1 MLEEVDPTRAARSED
16 RQTHTLVASHV
27 LADTAEQLGAFFHDG
42 QVSGKVGVEHIVEAE
57 ATQGS
62 GHLAGDDAAGRHT
75 ELFTESH
82 TRSGSR
88 VDDDGL
94 LGVVDG
100 SHHVAGVVH
109 LRQGT
114 DGAHLDALTAH
125 DARRV
130 DEVLLEGRSHD
141 GAEATVDGAQGTNGL
156 DVVAHVFATAA
167 HDALV
172 DVAHDGGRQV
182 LTIVRLLT
190 LERDLA
196 NAEVL
201 SQALEFAIATLGTH
215 QAVGRVVGKD
225 EFDHGAAG
233 VDDAGAVGQHFHAFH
248 AVGGASRG

>member
-1 MLEEVDPTRAARSED
+1 M
-16 RQTHTLVASHV
+16 
-27 LADTAEQLGAFFHDG
+27 
-42 QVSGKVGVEHIVEAE
+42 
-57 ATQGS
+57 
-62 GHLAGDDAAGRHT
+62 
-75 ELFTESH
+75 
-82 TRSGSR
+82 
-88 VDDDGL
+88 
-94 LGVVDG
+94 
-100 SHHVAGVVH
+100 
-109 LRQGT
+109 
-114 DGAHLDALTAH
+114 
-125 DARRV
+125 
-130 DEVLLEGRSHD
+130 LEGRSHD

-248 AVGGASRG
+248 AVGGASRGKVTTRATIEILGHFDDAHAAATGFVFKFHSCQLEIAEGRNMDTGHAGGFQNGSAFRDLNLFVINCYVNHICSPPLFYWTEIAPNLHVAIQAPHLMHLVVSITIEGSLWPGAM